1 MSKSNSRRFLSL
13 FAACAALAGFATDA
27 SSQAFPSKNIN
38 LIMPLP
44 ASSTYTVLLRAM
56 GDLIQQ
62 KTGKAVV
69 MDPTIGADGTLA
81 PQKLARAEADG
92 HTISLVWAAPMTLN
106 PHITKEIGYDPLRDF
121 APITM
126 LTRHGQFFVAH
137 PSFQAN
143 NLREFIA
150 LAKANPG
157 AVKVGTA
164 GTGSKIGLIQ
174 LSEAAGI
181 KLLEVP
187 YKSPGQMDPAVMSG
201 EVDVVVYTVGATI
214 GYVRSGKVKPLF
226 IGTKNRSPIAPD
238 VKSMS
243 EDIPNFEMVSWFA
256 LIAPAKTPPERIE
269 WLNREWNAALKDPK
283 IADRMQNAL
292 GYDIV
297 AGTPQDLGNQI
308 KAELPVFARIVKEY
322 NLAP

>member
-1 MSKSNSRRFLSL
+1 MTRYQT
-13 FAACAALAGFATDA
+13 AARAALCAVLLAA
-27 SSQAFPSKNIN
+27 STSAFSQAFPSKNIT

-56 GDLIQQ
+56 GDMIQQ
-62 KTGKAVV
+62 KTGKPIV
-69 MDPTIGADGTLA
+69 MDPAIGADGTIA
-81 PQKLARAEADG
+81 PQKLARAEPDG

-106 PHITKEIGYDPLRDF
+106 PHIQKDIGYDPVRDF

-137 PSFQAN
+137 PGFPAN

-150 LAKANPG
+150 LAKAKPG
-157 AVKVGTA
+157 TIKVGTA
-164 GTGSKIGLIQ
+164 GTGGKVGLIQ
-174 LSEAAGI
+174 LSEATGV

-226 IGTKNRSPIAPD
+226 IGSKNRSPLAPD

-256 LIAPAKTPPERIE
+256 LIAPAKTPADRIE

-283 IADRMQNAL
+283 IADRMTNGL

-297 AGTPQDLGNQI
+297 AGSPQDLANQI
-308 KAELPVFARIVKEY
+308 KAELPMYERIVKEHGIQ
-322 NLAP
+322 

>member
-1 MSKSNSRRFLSL
+1 MTLSKS
-13 FAACAALAGFATDA
+13 AAHAALCAALLAASASAFAQ
-27 SSQAFPSKNIN
+27 SFPSKNIT

-56 GDLIQQ
+56 GDMIQQ
-62 KTGKAVV
+62 KTGKPVV
-69 MDPTIGADGTLA
+69 MEPTIGADGTLA
-81 PQKLARAEADG
+81 PQKLARAEPDG

-106 PHITKEIGYDPLRDF
+106 PHIQKDIGYDPLRDF
-121 APITM
+121 APVTL

-137 PSFQAN
+137 PSFPAN

-150 LAKANPG
+150 LAKAKPG
-157 AVKVGTA
+157 SVKVGTA
-164 GTGSKIGLIQ
+164 GTGGKVGLIQ
-174 LSEAAGI
+174 LSEAAGV

-226 IGTKNRSPIAPD
+226 IGSKNRSPLAPD

-256 LIAPAKTPPERIE
+256 LIAPAKTPADRIE

-283 IADRMQNAL
+283 IADRMTNAL

-297 AGTPQDLGNQI
+297 AGTPQDLANQI
-308 KAELPVFARIVKEY
+308 KAELPVYARIVKEH
-322 NLAP
+322 NIQ